1 MQTLFQQSRL
11 FRHGLFWGSIFTF
24 ILLLQL
30 ISPGSDDYAWQEIF
44 NGLLFSQFPVFL
56 LYTYIFLYVVLPFF
70 TNRKFVTGVAMLIAL
85 IYLTALFTLI
95 FRELY
100 QSTIHPL
107 LVGQPTRPFCSCI
120 FEESAFRQ
128 QLAYYFV
135 FVGMFAGGLKIL
147 QHWLRMQA
155 ESERLATEKITAELQ
170 LLKAQ
175 INPDF
180 LFNTLNH
187 LHTLTLLKSKK
198 SPEVVLHLSHFLSYL
213 LYDSQKEE
221 VLLQK
226 EIEMI
231 HNYVYLA
238 KTHAQNNL
246 EVSLNFAGEID
257 EKYIPPLLLLPFVE
271 NAFKEDTS
279 LVLVWLSIDFW
290 VTEGWLKFK
299 IIHGTPPHATPEPMF
314 QNVIKRLDSLYPAHY
329 TLKILPEEE
338 LFLVKLEIAL
348 NEHTPP
354 KHPYYHENEL
364 PVGR

>member
-30 ISPGSDDYAWQEIF
+30 ISPGSDDFTWQEIF

-56 LYTYIFLYVVLPFF
+56 LYTYLFLYVVLPFF
-70 TNRKFVTGVAMLIAL
+70 VNRKFVMGVAMLIGL
-85 IYLTALFTLI
+85 IYLMALFTLI

-120 FEESAFRQ
+120 FEESVFQQ

-135 FVGMFAGGLKIL
+135 FIGMFAGGLKIL
-147 QHWLRMQA
+147 QLWLQMQA

-170 LLKAQ
+170 LLKTQ

-180 LFNTLNH
+180 LFNTLCH
-187 LHTLTLLKSKK
+187 LHTLTLRKSIK
-198 SPEVVLHLSHFLSYL
+198 SPEVVLNLSHFLSYL
-213 LYDSQKEE
+213 LYESQKEE

-231 HNYVYLA
+231 HNYVFLA
-238 KTHAQNNL
+238 KTHAQNNID
-246 EVSLNFAGEID
+246 VSLNFAGEID
-257 EKYIPPLLLLPFVE
+257 GKYIAPLLLLPFVE
-271 NAFKEDTS
+271 NAFKEDKS
-279 LVLVWLSIDFW
+279 LEQAWVSIDLW
-290 VTEGWLKFK
+290 VTGGRLKFK
-299 IIHGTPPHATPEPMF
+299 IIHGTPPHITPEPAF
-314 QNVIKRLDSLYPAHY
+314 QNVIKRLDLLYPQHY

-338 LFLVKLEIAL
+338 LFLVKLEISL
-348 NEHTPP
+348 NEHTHP
-354 KHPYYHENEL
+354 KPL
-364 PVGR
+364 QP